1 MRAFRLILVISAC
14 LFAST
19 IGHAAEAQS
28 GKKPSRAPVAE
39 SVTPSARHD
48 LQTAPPGPQPVDPDL
63 IQLWTFDDAL
73 GNPVPQGWSKV
84 DLTSQATFVHVDSY
98 NAIGAPRSLWFGI
111 QPTCS
116 TPELCA
122 YATLPGYGNDWDQRW
137 QSQSLTVT
145 GTNNITVSFDLK
157 YDTEPTYDIFYLDY
171 ITASGTYHVAS
182 WSGNGTESVT
192 KTIPVGSF
200 TSPIRIRL
208 RFKSDSAFSDEDGQY
223 PSNGAVFV
231 DNLVVKD
238 GTTVKESLDFT
249 AEAQGA
255 TQSANGHWFGGAG
268 PAFGQYAGLFDGDAV
283 LQQDPNYTNST
294 NLWGF
299 FTGSPENYT
308 CGGFPAQTV
317 IKHGSVT
324 QLADNYIRDEIQS
337 PSVSIAGIPAG
348 QPVMLNYDVYGDNPT
363 DNLMYWRYRVRG
375 LVAGT
380 WSRWQS
386 NGVVYN
392 DPSKTWTHRMH
403 NIRPQIPAGATDIQ
417 VAIGVIDMCP
427 YWCGIYGTGTCHSHA
442 PLIDNVSVSRGNTS
456 TGSLVNVQPWD
467 PTTDTSPVTLTF
479 NSVTQAGVT
488 SLVTGPSGPTLP
500 GNFMTGNGIYYN
512 LSTTATYT
520 SPIKV
525 CINYSEATLTV
536 PESTLRLL
544 HWDTSLIP
552 AQWVDITWSLD
563 TTNNILCGY
572 TNSLSPFVIG
582 AGSVTAVGDG
592 TQPHAFALR
601 QNVPNP
607 FNPIT
612 TISYDVPAGGARVSL
627 RIYDTAGR
635 LVRTLVDEQR
645 PAGTHNA
652 TWDGRNAAGS
662 AVSSGVY
669 FYRMVSG
676 SFSESRR
683 MVLLK

>member
-1 MRAFRLILVISAC
+1 MLPLRLTLVISAC
-14 LFAST
+14 FLAPT
-19 IGHAAEAQS
+19 IAHATQVRGA
-28 GKKPSRAPVAE
+28 KTPSRTPVAE
-39 SVTPSARHD
+39 STTPAARSD

-63 IQLWTFDDAL
+63 IQSWAFDDAN
-73 GNPVPQGWSKV
+73 GDPVPQGWAKV

-137 QSQSLTVT
+137 QSQSLTVA

-157 YDTEPTYDIFYLDY
+157 YDTETSYDIFYLDY

-182 WSGNGTESVT
+182 WSGNGTEAVT
-192 KTIPVGSF
+192 RTIPVGSF

-208 RFKSDSAFSDEDGQY
+208 RFTSDSAWSDEDGVY
-223 PSNGAVFV
+223 PSDGAVYV

-255 TQSANGHWFGGAG
+255 TQSANGHWFGGPG

-283 LQQDPNYTNST
+283 LQQDPNYTNTT
-294 NLWGF
+294 NVWGF

-308 CGGFPAQTV
+308 CGGFPAQPV

-324 QLADNYIRDEIQS
+324 QLANNYIRNEIQS
-337 PSVSIAGIPAG
+337 PSVSITSIPAG
-348 QPVMLNYDVYGDNPT
+348 QPVMLNYDVYADNPL
-363 DNLMYWRYRVRG
+363 DNLVFWRYRVRG
-375 LVAGT
+375 LVAGK
-380 WSRWQS
+380 WSRWAT
-386 NGVVYN
+386 NGIVYD
-392 DPSKTWTHRMH
+392 DPTKTWTHRMH
-403 NIRPQIPAGATDIQ
+403 NIRSQIPAGATDIQ

-427 YWCGIYGTGTCHSHA
+427 YWCGTQGTGACHSHA
-442 PLIDNVSVSRGNTS
+442 PLIDNVSVSRGNTPA
-456 TGSLVNVQPWD
+456 GFGIAAQPWD
-467 PTTDTSPVTLTF
+467 PTTDTSPVTVTYGQ
-479 NSVTQAGVT
+479 VTQGGTT
-488 SLVTGPSGPTLP
+488 SLVTGPSGPALP

-512 LSTTATYT
+512 LSTTATFT
-520 SPIKV
+520 GNIQV
-525 CINYSEATLTV
+525 CINYNEATLTV
-536 PESTLRLL
+536 PENTLRLL
-544 HWDTSLIP
+544 HWDTTLNP
-552 AQWVDITWSLD
+552 DQWVDITTSLNT
-563 TTNNILCGY
+563 TTNVICGL
-572 TNSLSPFVIG
+572 TSSLSPFVIG

-592 TQPHAFALR
+592 TQPRAFALR

-612 TISYDVPAGGARVSL
+612 TISYDVPAGGAHVSL

-635 LVRTLVDEQR
+635 LVRILVDEQR
-645 PAGTHNA
+645 PAGSHDI
-652 TWDGRNAAGS
+652 TWDGRNGAGS
-662 AVSSGVY
+662 LVSSGVY
-669 FYRMVSG
+669 FYKMVSG
-676 SFSESRR
+676 TFSESRR